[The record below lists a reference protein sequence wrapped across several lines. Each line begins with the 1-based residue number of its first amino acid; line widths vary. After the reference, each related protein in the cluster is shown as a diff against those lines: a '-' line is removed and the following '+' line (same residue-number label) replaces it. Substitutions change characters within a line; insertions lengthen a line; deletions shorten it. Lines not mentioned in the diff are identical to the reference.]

1 MLMRKVTLLWNF
13 LSKTLNRLKTGF
25 INETFWPHIRSC
37 HESKSEIINL
47 TGFCI
52 AFKFLH
58 RKIEIAN
65 PPGSDRNTSISLI
78 A

>member
-1 MLMRKVTLLWNF
+1 MLISKVTLLWSF
-13 LSKTLNRLKTGF
+13 LSKMLNRLKTGF
-25 INETFWPHIRSC
+25 INGISWPHSRSC

-47 TGFCI
+47 TGFCR

-58 RKIEIAN
+58 RKIEIADL
-65 PPGSDRNTSISLI
+65 PGGDRNPSIFLI